1 MADEDT
7 REDFLCWVSMRKL
20 VTRNK
25 ASLRMNS
32 DETQFLDY
40 RVNDLWC
47 AWQAASARA
56 LLLARI
62 GRRAGQ

>member
-1 MADEDT
+1 MSNDKMRD
-7 REDFLCWVSMRKL
+7 DFLHWVSRRKL

-32 DETQFLDY
+32 DKTQFLDY

-47 AWQAASARA
+47 AWQAALSVG
-56 LLLARI
+56 I
-62 GRRAGQ
+62 EVPE